1 MTSQD
6 KQDNHFYEE
15 NEIKEEIHNQTQ
27 MQKQGKRNNYYKNYK
42 DSSQRL
48 NQNNL
53 DDKLSNQNVN
63 DYNFQNYRKNQKK
76 KYSYQNKN
84 QNEDFERQRNNS
96 PQNSKKTK
104 KKKRI

>member
-1 MTSQD
+1 
-6 KQDNHFYEE
+6 
-15 NEIKEEIHNQTQ
+15 

-76 KYSYQNKN
+76 KLEK
-84 QNEDFERQRNNS
+84 
-96 PQNSKKTK
+96 
-104 KKKRI
+104 